1 MHSKYL
7 IYLFQIFSAIEK
19 ELLQQKITLSKQ
31 RDEYLRK
38 GIILNRELEL
48 LKEQKK
54 ELVGDKTRDSEK
66 LLKEN
71 NKLQVCF
78 NIFFLEISPVLIM
91 LNLKYFLI
99 VGDWK

>member
-1 MHSKYL
+1 MVSYC
-7 IYLFQIFSAIEK
+7 FSAIEK

-31 RDEYLRK
+31 REEYLKK

-48 LKEQKK
+48 LKSQKK

-71 NKLQVCF
+71 NKLQV
-78 NIFFLEISPVLIM
+78 FFYLSFHEVS
-91 LNLKYFLI
+91 
-99 VGDWK
+99 